1 MGRSTEEALA
11 ASKARVEG
19 LWGEE
24 DAQGEPDET
33 AGAPGDA
40 GDAHV
45 ESAGGLEASAETRDT
60 LERATR
66 ALDTAPAEDQE
77 ELIDLIEDLHN
88 ALREGRAEDAAAVR
102 QNLDE
107 ILFYLE

>member
-11 ASKARVEG
+11 ASKARLEG

-24 DAQGEPDET
+24 DARGEPDET

-40 GDAHV
+40 GDAHE
-45 ESAGGLEASAETRDT
+45 ESAGGLEASAEIRDT

-77 ELIDLIEDLHN
+77 ELVDLIEDLHN